1 MQSLQYIQSSLLTAS
16 ARCLETLSLV
26 SAHSL
31 ALARGIGGCFLGI
44 LVLWLLVVCK
54 HKANVAS
61 DRISESDSLLQDDQT
76 RNDLQRNHTPDAP
89 LCSICAQLDFYQIL
103 LDDLPRDKAIPL
115 GSVSSILKKSDQ
127 CGFCRLISSV
137 FPHLDLSGIE
147 CELFSLDCGCLR
159 EPTPE
164 PKKLCHRLSIN
175 APDRPREIYPAIMA
189 ARTSLVLEIQL
200 MEEDAFKFGRPTDL
214 HGRRVNDTVDV
225 GLVKK
230 WLGLCEEGHGD
241 ICESVWWMGDNR
253 SLPGFMRIVDVVSM
267 AIVPAPP
274 ACRYV
279 ALSYI
284 WGGIGAE
291 YWMAKDNFAERSTPG
306 GLNMTN
312 FPDTIIDSIQLVRQL
327 GERYL
332 WIDTLCIIQDDIE
345 DKTIQIHA
353 MDSIYGG
360 PPQQHIEVVQG
371 LHLCALNLSAWSTRG
386 WTYQELML
394 SRRRIYFTGQQVYF
408 ECRRDIFCEDVVAE
422 SKFLSLSIQ
431 PLRYKGAGNFTCL
444 RKPTHT
450 PPGQSPY
457 TRHIVDAITAVTN
470 ALAKGFELGGGD
482 PAKSFQFGMTLTDLE
497 HALVW
502 QHDPHTPR
510 ARRSIPGEG
519 KSAWPSW
526 AWATWR
532 GAVRYVGETLYA
544 WLDSHSDQPRVTETI
559 IYPWYI
565 VDHSGDTVQL
575 DVRCIHRVFVHPRS
589 QAAMNPYSSPKG
601 ILDSSQLTL
610 DIHRQLEPG
619 TLIFRTTSSHFS
631 VVRRDDGREDQK
643 LSAPFYHG
651 LFNILSSSSTWVG
664 SVILPLDPVLPA
676 SLEFVVLSRASA
688 GPGVC
693 DEESLG
699 GFYSGCMLYAMA
711 VSENEGLME
720 RVGLGIIH
728 ESAWIASS
736 AQEKVVFLR

>member
-1 MQSLQYIQSSLLTAS
+1 MRSLQYIQSSLLTAS

-31 ALARGIGGCFLGI
+31 ALAGGIGGCFAGI
-44 LVLWLLVVCK
+44 LVLWLLVVRK
-54 HKANVAS
+54 HKANVTS
-61 DRISESDSLLQDDQT
+61 DRTSESDSLIQDDQT
-76 RNDLQRNHTPDAP
+76 RNDLQRDHTPDAP

-137 FPHLDLSGIE
+137 VRRAWLLDKFPHLDLSGIE
-147 CELFSLDCGCLR
+147 CELFSLDCGCLL
-159 EPTPE
+159 EPTPK

-291 YWMAKDNFAERSTPG
+291 YWTAKDNFAERSTPG

-360 PPQQHIEVVQG
+360 SYFTIYAAGGTSARDPLPGLRPRTRPPQQHIEVVQG
-371 LHLCALNLSAWSTRG
+371 LHLSVPLPPPIEALNLSAWSTRG

-408 ECRRDIFCEDVVAE
+408 ECKCDIFCEDVVAE
-422 SKFLSLSIQ
+422 SKFLSSSTQ
-431 PLRYKGAGNFTCL
+431 PLRYKGAGNYTYL

-450 PPGQSPY
+450 PPGQSVMDYMYAIGPY
-457 TRHIVDAITAVTN
+457 TRRNLTVESDIVDAITAMTN
-470 ALAKGFELGGGD
+470 VLAKGFELGRGD
-482 PAKSFQFGMTLTDLE
+482 PAKSFQFGMSLTDLE

-502 QHDPHTPR
+502 QHDPRTPR
-510 ARRSIPGEG
+510 ARRSITGEG

-526 AWATWR
+526 A
-532 GAVRYVGETLYA
+532 
-544 WLDSHSDQPRVTETI
+544 
-559 IYPWYI
+559 
-565 VDHSGDTVQL
+565 
-575 DVRCIHRVFVHPRS
+575 
-589 QAAMNPYSSPKG
+589 
-601 ILDSSQLTL
+601 
-610 DIHRQLEPG
+610 
-619 TLIFRTTSSHFS
+619 
-631 VVRRDDGREDQK
+631 
-643 LSAPFYHG
+643 
-651 LFNILSSSSTWVG
+651 
-664 SVILPLDPVLPA
+664 
-676 SLEFVVLSRASA
+676 
-688 GPGVC
+688 
-693 DEESLG
+693 
-699 GFYSGCMLYAMA
+699 
-711 VSENEGLME
+711 
-720 RVGLGIIH
+720 
-728 ESAWIASS
+728 
-736 AQEKVVFLR
+736 

>member
-1 MQSLQYIQSSLLTAS
+1 MT
-16 ARCLETLSLV
+16 LV
-26 SAHSL
+26 S
-31 ALARGIGGCFLGI
+31 
-44 LVLWLLVVCK
+44 
-54 HKANVAS
+54 
-61 DRISESDSLLQDDQT
+61 
-76 RNDLQRNHTPDAP
+76 
-89 LCSICAQLDFYQIL
+89 
-103 LDDLPRDKAIPL
+103 DDLSRWP
-115 GSVSSILKKSDQ
+115 
-127 CGFCRLISSV
+127 
-137 FPHLDLSGIE
+137 
-147 CELFSLDCGCLR
+147 
-159 EPTPE
+159 
-164 PKKLCHRLSIN
+164 SIN
-175 APDRPREIYPAIMA
+175 ADRVSSYLVVA
-189 ARTSLVLEIQL
+189 ASAGIVYDWALTFGQEVEFIWRHHWSLMTVLYL
-200 MEEDAFKFGRPTDL
+200 S
-214 HGRRVNDTVDV
+214 
-225 GLVKK
+225 K

-267 AIVPAPP
+267 AIVPEPP
-274 ACRYV
+274 ACRYD

-306 GLNMTN
+306 GLNITN

-327 GERYL
+327 GERYR
-332 WIDTLCIIQDDIE
+332 WIDTLCIIQDDIG
-345 DKTIQIHA
+345 DKIIQIHA

-360 PPQQHIEVVQG
+360 SYFTIYAAGGTSARDPLPGLRPRTRPPQQHIEVVQG
-371 LHLCALNLSAWSTRG
+371 LHLSVPLPPPIEALNLSAWSTRG

-422 SKFLSLSIQ
+422 SKFLSSSTQ
-431 PLRYKGAGNFTCL
+431 PLRYKGAGNFTYL

-450 PPGQSPY
+450 PPGQSVMDYMYAIGPY
-457 TRHIVDAITAVTN
+457 TRRNLTVESDIVDAITAMTN
-470 ALAKGFELGGGD
+470 VLAKGFELGGGD
-482 PAKSFQFGMTLTDLE
+482 PAKSFQFGMTLIDLG

-544 WLDSHSDQPRVTETI
+544 WLDS
-559 IYPWYI
+559 
-565 VDHSGDTVQL
+565 
-575 DVRCIHRVFVHPRS
+575 
-589 QAAMNPYSSPKG
+589 
-601 ILDSSQLTL
+601 
-610 DIHRQLEPG
+610 

-631 VVRRDDGREDQK
+631 VVRRDDGGEDQK
-643 LSAPFYHG
+643 SSARFYHG

-664 SVILPLDPVLPA
+664 SVILPLDPAPPA
-676 SLEFVVLSRASA
+676 SLEFAVLSRTSA

-699 GFYSGCMLYAMA
+699 MFYSGCMLYVMAISVSKKWFLPIPSAMRIWYNNCA
-711 VSENEGLME
+711 
-720 RVGLGIIH
+720 
-728 ESAWIASS
+728 SA
-736 AQEKVVFLR
+736 FLRNDR